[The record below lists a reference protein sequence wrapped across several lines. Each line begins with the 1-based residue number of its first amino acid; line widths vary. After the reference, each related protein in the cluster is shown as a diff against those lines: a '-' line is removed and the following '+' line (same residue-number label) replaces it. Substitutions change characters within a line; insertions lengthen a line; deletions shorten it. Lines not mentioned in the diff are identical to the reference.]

1 MCHVWYL
8 LWRVQP
14 YTGLILVF
22 LQINSLKDWS
32 WFTSPKSTWGLKNT
46 FLIVNNDIL
55 GSKCLSYLIIEIPLS
70 TLCKTVS
77 ICILKFAILSR
88 YISRYIW
95 CEALPNDMSVKIY
108 LDELSHIFFLRIL
121 LVAQVW

>member
-22 LQINSLKDWS
+22 LQKRFIERLVMVYIAKINM
-32 WFTSPKSTWGLKNT
+32 GLKNT

-95 CEALPNDMSVKIY
+95 CEALPNDMSLKIY